1 VKKKKMKNN
10 MERFEGKESLPE
22 EEIVTENILPE
33 LCEFMNSERFKSS
46 VQDFCSKRVPD
57 FEETNEGKGNQETE
71 FTHEHKLIYDSYQ
84 QLIENLFEEF
94 ARKRRLSVQD
104 IFSCCKDVGKYRLCY
119 ILLIFDANIY
129 YSSGWSVCSIVS
141 RRRKPLDRRED
152 YGFFRF

>member
-1 VKKKKMKNN
+1 LVSRKPDACGVNLKNEIYLSEEKKKNN
-10 MERFEGKESLPE
+10 MERFEGKESFSE

-46 VQDFCSKRVPD
+46 VQDFCSKHVPD
-57 FEETNEGKGNQETE
+57 FEEMDQGKSNQETE

-104 IFSCCKDVGKYRLCY
+104 IFSCCKDVGKTAL
-119 ILLIFDANIY
+119 
-129 YSSGWSVCSIVS
+129 
-141 RRRKPLDRRED
+141 
-152 YGFFRF
+152 